1 MNHVILFYLI
11 NEVVLK
17 DATAQSKTNKTYTS
31 VIGKQKSV
39 YQNEF
44 YKAEQAG
51 IRSEG
56 IIETSVFSYNGQRIL
71 KIDQREYAIYRTF
84 LVGTDRIELYYGERV
99 GTNGQSN

>member
-1 MNHVILFYLI
+1 MNHVILFYLV

-17 DATAQSKTNKTYTS
+17 DATAQSKTKKTYTT

-56 IIETSVFSYNGQRIL
+56 IVETSAFVYNGQRIL
-71 KIDQREYAIYRTF
+71 MINQREYAIYRTF

-99 GTNGQSN
+99 GTNG